1 MKRDVWSSALAL
13 YLAVREE
20 KGCNIARYSISYYS
34 QIGQDKGCIT
44 TLHKIYITHGRFTGR
59 SVTLLVFLFYLY
71 FVIDSYINDCII
83 SVLHKISALCD
94 LPASISSLE

>member
-1 MKRDVWSSALAL
+1 MIVGSGV

-20 KGCNIARYSISYYS
+20 KGCNIARYISYYS
-34 QIGQDKGCIT
+34 QIRQDKGCIT
-44 TLHKIYITHGRFTGR
+44 TLHKIYITHGRFTGM

-83 SVLHKISALCD
+83 SVQHKISALCD
-94 LPASISSLE
+94 LPASIYSLE